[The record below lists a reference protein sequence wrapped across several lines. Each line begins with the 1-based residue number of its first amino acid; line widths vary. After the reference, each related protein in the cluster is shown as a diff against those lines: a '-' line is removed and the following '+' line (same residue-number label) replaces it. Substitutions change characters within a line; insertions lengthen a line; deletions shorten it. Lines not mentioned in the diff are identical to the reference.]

1 MTEPA
6 HPQDACLN
14 LRSKDMF
21 YRSPASVDPE
31 HEALVARLYGT
42 ADTRAY
48 WCQCTQTG
56 RGPDDQP
63 VNKTECSK
71 SGRKCHVGLHN
82 LV

>member
-1 MTEPA
+1 MANPSENRET
-6 HPQDACLN
+6 CLN

-21 YRSPASVDPE
+21 YKHPTDLDAEQAAVVE
-31 HEALVARLYGT
+31 RLYGT
-42 ADTRAY
+42 ADTKAY

-63 VNKTECSK
+63 ANKNECSRT
-71 SGRKCHVGLHN
+71 GRTCYLGLHN

>member
-1 MTEPA
+1 MTNESGAPEP
-6 HPQDACLN
+6 CLN

-21 YRSPASVDPE
+21 YKHVTDADREQAAVVE
-31 HEALVARLYGT
+31 RLYGT

-48 WCQCTQTG
+48 WCACTQTG

-63 VNKTECSK
+63 VNKEECSK
-71 SGRKCHVGLHN
+71 TGRKCHLGLHN

>member
-1 MTEPA
+1 MANTPESPES
-6 HPQDACLN
+6 CLN

-21 YRSPASVDPE
+21 YKHATDA
-31 HEALVARLYGT
+31 EAEQAAVVARLYGT
-42 ADTRAY
+42 ADTKTY

-63 VNKTECSK
+63 VNKGECSK
-71 SGRKCHVGLHN
+71 TGRKCYLGLHN

>member
-1 MTEPA
+1 MTNNPEAPA
-6 HPQDACLN
+6 SCLN

-21 YRSPASVDPE
+21 YKHPASVDAE
-31 HEALVARLYGT
+31 QEALVARLYGT
-42 ADTRAY
+42 ADTKTY

-63 VNKTECSK
+63 VNKGECSK
-71 SGRKCHVGLHN
+71 TGRKCYLGLHN